1 MYPLLPALVKL
12 LSMETKN
19 AKAGAGF
26 ARQRRVVSE
35 RRNFGVDPIVAIFN
49 PRIVGESDAGPRE
62 PLLGVRNEP
71 RNSSDLSRRS
81 YPAKSKVKIRK
92 KRFG

>member
-19 AKAGAGF
+19 AEAAAGL
-26 ARQRRVVSE
+26 ARQRRATLGQ
-35 RRNFGVDPIVAIFN
+35 RNFGVGPIIAIS
-49 PRIVGESDAGPRE
+49 PRAVGESDAGPCE
-62 PLLGVRNEP
+62 PLLAVRNEP
-71 RNSSDLSRRS
+71 RSSSRLSRRS
-81 YPAKSKVKIRK
+81 YPEKSKVKIRK

>member
-19 AKAGAGF
+19 AKAGVGL
-26 ARQRRVVSE
+26 ARRRRAKSG
-35 RRNFGVDPIVAIFN
+35 RRNFGVDPIIAISS
-49 PRIVGESDAGPRE
+49 PRAVGESDTGPRE
-62 PLLGVRNEP
+62 PLLYVRNEP
-71 RNSSDLSRRS
+71 LSSPGLSRRS

>member
-19 AKAGAGF
+19 TEAAADL
-26 ARQRRVVSE
+26 ARQRRATSG
-35 RRNFGVDPIVAIFN
+35 RRNFGVGPFIAIS
-49 PRIVGESDAGPRE
+49 PRAVGESDAGPCE
-62 PLLGVRNEP
+62 SLLVVRNEP
-71 RNSSDLSRRS
+71 QSSSSLSRRS